1 MHKER
6 EKMKGMSSVRNYAMF
21 LKTILQNKLI
31 IRSLRACALLI
42 CTCRDFD
49 IEDTPLE
56 VIELFIC

>member
-6 EKMKGMSSVRNYAMF
+6 ETMKGIASVRNYDMF
-21 LKTILQNKLI
+21 LKMILQNKLI

-42 CTCRDFD
+42 YTCRDFD